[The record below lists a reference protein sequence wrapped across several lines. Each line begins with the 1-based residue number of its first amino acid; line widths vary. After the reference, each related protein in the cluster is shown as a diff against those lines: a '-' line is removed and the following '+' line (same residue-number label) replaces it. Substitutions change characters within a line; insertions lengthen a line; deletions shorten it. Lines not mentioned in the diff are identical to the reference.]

1 MSAMK
6 KSLALL
12 AGFIVLFAILGA
24 IHVSQGQA
32 SHGLIAFWQEV
43 WHDEQQMN
51 FLLYSRL
58 PRFVIGC
65 LAGAALAVAGML
77 LQSMTRNPLASAST
91 LGIHAGAYFF
101 VVLFT
106 IFLPS
111 LSGKFPILITM
122 SGGIAA
128 ALIVSFLVGKSL
140 DPVRIALTGM
150 IVTMLF
156 SSFTSALQL
165 LFENEVSGL
174 FLWGSGTLLQLDWSG
189 VQFAWPWITGALLF
203 ALLVS
208 RRFDILLLGDE
219 VASGLGQ
226 NVTLSKSLG
235 WLIAILLAAVTVSAV
250 GPIGFVGIIAP
261 HLVRLMGFRMHR
273 TMIIGN
279 IVVGAALLIGADILV
294 RIVST
299 TSELPVGAMTAI
311 IGGPWLVY
319 LAFKMGVSTRTK
331 AGSLDGQVRIRSLT
345 RFYSVVILFVLLLVI
360 VSLSFGG
367 TRFTSLADLPQQLMH
382 NRYVW
387 DFRVPRVIVSFII
400 GMMMAMSG
408 LILQNVLRNPLADSS
423 VLGITSGAN
432 VMAMLFLLVFPQA
445 PFIFVPIGALIGAF
459 VTMIIVLS
467 ISAKSGFQPM
477 ILLLMG
483 IAFSAVGAAL
493 IQIFIVK
500 SNLHASQ
507 ALTWLAGST
516 YGTSWHHMWIVIGT
530 FLLILPIVLYFARA
544 IDVLSF
550 GDEVSTGVGV
560 NTRKSRLLIII
571 LVVALSAISVS
582 VVGAIG
588 FIGLLAPHIAR
599 QLVGPKMLRLLPLTL
614 CVGGILLI
622 SADFFGRV
630 ILAPKEIP
638 AGIIVSLI
646 GAPYL
651 LYLLKKT
658 NKISTK

>member
-1 MSAMK
+1 MK
-6 KSLALL
+6 KSLAIL
-12 AGFIVLFAILGA
+12 AGYLALFAVLGA

-32 SHGLIAFWQEV
+32 SQGMFAFWREV

-51 FLLYSRL
+51 FLLHSRL
-58 PRFVIGC
+58 PRFLIGC
-65 LAGAALAVAGML
+65 LTGAALAVAGML

-91 LGIHAGAYFF
+91 LGIHAGGYFF

-111 LSGKFPILITM
+111 LSGQYPILVTM
-122 SGGIAA
+122 AGGILA
-128 ALIVSFLVGKSL
+128 ALLVTFLVGRSL
-140 DPVRIALTGM
+140 DPVRIALTGL

-156 SSFTSALQL
+156 SSFTSALQI

-189 VQFAWPWITGALLF
+189 VQFAWPWITGALIF
-203 ALLVS
+203 AWLVS

-219 VASGLGQ
+219 TAAGLGQ
-226 NVTLSKSLG
+226 NVTLSKALG
-235 WLIAILLAAVTVSAV
+235 WLIAILLASVTVAAV

-279 IVVGAALLIGADILV
+279 IVVGAALLIAADIFV
-294 RIVST
+294 RIISKS
-299 TSELPVGAMTAI
+299 SELPVGAMTAI

-319 LAFKMGVSTRTK
+319 LAFKMGVTSRAR
-331 AGSLDGQVRIRSLT
+331 AGSLVGKVRIRSLA
-345 RFYSVVILFVLLLVI
+345 RFYPVVIVAVLALI
-360 VSLSFGG
+360 TVSLSFGG
-367 TRFTSLADLPQQLMH
+367 TRFTSLLELPHELMY
-382 NRYVW
+382 NRYAW
-387 DFRVPRVIVSFII
+387 DFRVPRVIISFII
-400 GMMMAMSG
+400 GMMMALSG
-408 LILQNVLRNPLADSS
+408 LILQNVLRNPLADAS

-432 VMAMLFLLVFPQA
+432 VMAMLFLIVFPQA
-445 PFIFVPIGALIGAF
+445 PYVFVPVGALLGALL
-459 VTMIIVLS
+459 TMLIVLG
-467 ISAKSGFQPM
+467 ISARSGFQP
-477 ILLLMG
+477 INLLLMG

-493 IQIFIVK
+493 VQIFLVR
-500 SNLHASQ
+500 NNMHASQ

-516 YGTSWHHMWIVIGT
+516 YGTSWHHMWIVLGG
-530 FLLILPIVLYFARA
+530 LLLALPVVLYHARA

-550 GDEVSTGVGV
+550 SDEVSTGVGV
-560 NTRKSRLLIII
+560 GTSKTRLRMII
-571 LVVALSAISVS
+571 LAVILSAVSVS

-599 QLVGPKMLRLLPLTL
+599 QLVGPKTLRLLPLTL
-614 CVGGILLI
+614 CIGGMLLI
-622 SADFFGRV
+622 SADFLGRV
-630 ILAPKEIP
+630 ILAPKEIS

-651 LYLLKKT
+651 LYLLKQS
-658 NKISTK
+658 NKVRLK

>member
-1 MSAMK
+1 MRTMK

-12 AGFIVLFAILGA
+12 TGYIALFAVLGA

-32 SHGLIAFWQEV
+32 SQGFLAFWQEV

-58 PRFVIGC
+58 PRFLIGC

-77 LQSMTRNPLASAST
+77 LQSMTRNPLASAGT
-91 LGIHAGAYFF
+91 LGIHAGGYFF

-111 LSGKFPILITM
+111 LSGKFPILVTM
-122 SGGIAA
+122 AGGVLA
-128 ALIVSFLVGKSL
+128 ALLVTLLVGRSL

-156 SSFTSALQL
+156 SSFTSALQI

-203 ALLVS
+203 AWLIS
-208 RRFDILLLGDE
+208 QRFDVLLLGDE
-219 VASGLGQ
+219 AAAGLGQ
-226 NVTLSKSLG
+226 NVALSKTLG
-235 WLIAILLAAVTVSAV
+235 WLIAILLASVTVAAV

-261 HLVRLMGFRMHR
+261 HLVRLMGFRLHR

-279 IVVGAALLIGADILV
+279 IVVGAALLIGADIFV
-294 RIVST
+294 RLLSKS
-299 TSELPVGAMTAI
+299 SELPVGAMTAI

-319 LAFKMGVSTRTK
+319 LAFKMGVNTRAG
-331 AGSLDGQVRIRSLT
+331 AGSLAGKVRIRSLA
-345 RFYSVVILFVLLLVI
+345 RFYPVVILAVLVLI
-360 VSLSFGG
+360 TVSLSFGG
-367 TRFTSLADLPQQLMH
+367 TRFTSLADLPQELMY
-382 NRYVW
+382 NRYAW
-387 DFRVPRVIVSFII
+387 DFRVPRVFISFII

-408 LILQNVLRNPLADSS
+408 LILQNVLRNPLADAS

-445 PFIFVPIGALIGAF
+445 PFLFVPVGALIGAL
-459 VTMIIVLS
+459 VTMMIVLG
-467 ISAKSGFQPM
+467 ISARSGFQP
-477 ILLLMG
+477 INLLLMG

-493 IQIFIVK
+493 VQIFLVRN
-500 SNLHASQ
+500 NLHASQ

-516 YGTSWHHMWIVIGT
+516 YGTSWNQMWIVLAA
-530 FLLILPIVLYFARA
+530 FLLVLPLVLYHART

-550 GDEVSTGVGV
+550 SDEVSTGVGV
-560 NTRKSRLLIII
+560 GTSKTRLAMIVLAVI
-571 LVVALSAISVS
+571 LSAVSVS

-599 QLVGPKMLRLLPLTL
+599 QVVGPKTLRLLPLTL
-614 CVGGILLI
+614 CIGGMLLV
-622 SADFFGRV
+622 SADFLGRV
-630 ILAPKEIP
+630 LLAPKEIS

-651 LYLLKKT
+651 LYLLKQT
-658 NKISTK
+658 NKVRTK

>member
-1 MSAMK
+1 MK
-6 KSLALL
+6 KPLVLL
-12 AGFIVLFAILGA
+12 GLYIVIFAVLGA

-32 SHGLIAFWQEV
+32 SQGFMSFWHEV

-58 PRFVIGC
+58 PRFIIGC

-77 LQSMTRNPLASAST
+77 LQTMTRNPLASAST

-111 LSGKFPILITM
+111 LSGKFPILVTM
-122 SGGIAA
+122 AGGISA
-128 ALIVSFLVGKSL
+128 ALIVTFLVGKSL
-140 DPVRIALTGM
+140 DPVRIALTGL

-189 VQFAWPWITGALLF
+189 VQFAWPWISGALLF
-203 ALLVS
+203 AWLVS
-208 RRFDILLLGDE
+208 RRFDVLLLGDE
-219 VASGLGQ
+219 TAAGLGQ
-226 NVTLSKSLG
+226 NVALSKSLG
-235 WLIAILLAAVTVSAV
+235 WLIAILLASVTVAAV

-261 HLVRLMGFRMHR
+261 HLVRMMGFRLHR
-273 TMIIGN
+273 TMLIGN
-279 IVVGAALLIGADILV
+279 IVTGAALLIGADIFV
-294 RIVST
+294 RMLSKS
-299 TSELPVGAMTAI
+299 SELPVGAMTAI

-319 LAFKMGVSTRTK
+319 LAFKMGVTMRTK
-331 AGSLDGQVRIRSLT
+331 AGSLDGRVRIRSFA
-345 RFYSVVILFVLLLVI
+345 RFYPVVILAVLCLI
-360 VSLSFGG
+360 TISLSFGG
-367 TRFTSLADLPQQLMH
+367 TQFTLLAELPQELMH

-387 DFRVPRVIVSFII
+387 DFRVPRVFVSFMI
-400 GMMMAMSG
+400 GMMMATSG
-408 LILQNVLRNPLADSS
+408 LLLQNILRNPLADSS

-445 PFIFVPIGALIGAF
+445 PYIFVPVGALIGAF
-459 VTMIIVLS
+459 VTMFIVLG

-493 IQIFIVK
+493 IQILIVK
-500 SNLHASQ
+500 SSLHASQ

-516 YGTSWHHMWIVIGT
+516 YGTSWQHLLIVIIT
-530 FLLILPIVLYFARA
+530 FFLILPIVIYYAST

-560 NTRKSRLLIII
+560 NTPKSRLGMII
-571 LVVALSAISVS
+571 LAVVLAAVSVS

-588 FIGLLAPHIAR
+588 FVGLLAPHIAR

-614 CVGGILLI
+614 FIGGILLVA
-622 SADFFGRV
+622 ADFFGRM

-651 LYLLKKT
+651 LYLLKRT
-658 NKISTK
+658 NKIRAK

>member
-1 MSAMK
+1 MKRSAAIFGGYI
-6 KSLALL
+6 AL
-12 AGFIVLFAILGA
+12 FVLLGS

-32 SHGLIAFWQEV
+32 SQGFIAFWQEV

-58 PRFVIGC
+58 PRFMIGC

-101 VVLFT
+101 VVLFA
-106 IFLPS
+106 IFFPS
-111 LSGKFPILITM
+111 LSGQFPIIVTM
-122 SGGIAA
+122 AGGISAA
-128 ALIVSFLVGKSL
+128 FIVTFLVGKSL
-140 DPVRIALTGM
+140 DPVRIALTGL

-189 VQFAWPWITGALLF
+189 VQFAWPWISGALLF
-203 ALLVS
+203 ACLIS
-208 RRFDILLLGDE
+208 RRFDVLLLGDE
-219 VASGLGQ
+219 VATGLGQ
-226 NVTLSKSLG
+226 NVAISKSLG
-235 WLIAILLAAVTVSAV
+235 WLIAILLASVTVAAV

-261 HLVRLMGFRMHR
+261 HLVRLMGFRLHR

-279 IVVGAALLIGADILV
+279 MVVGAALLIGADILV
-294 RIVST
+294 RMLSK

-319 LAFKMGVSTRTK
+319 LAFRMGVATRTK
-331 AGSLDGQVRIRSLT
+331 AGTLDGQVRIRSLS
-345 RFYSVVILFVLLLVI
+345 RFYPAVILAMLGLII

-367 TRFTSLADLPQQLMH
+367 TQFTSLSELPQQLMH

-387 DFRVPRVIVSFII
+387 DFRVPRVMVSFMI
-400 GMMMAMSG
+400 GMMMATSG
-408 LILQNVLRNPLADSS
+408 LMMQNVLRNPLADSS
-423 VLGITSGAN
+423 VIGITSGAN

-445 PFIFVPIGALIGAF
+445 PYIFVPLGALIGAF
-459 VTMIIVLS
+459 VTMMIVLGM
-467 ISAKSGFQPM
+467 SAKSGFQPM

-493 IQIFIVK
+493 VQILIVR

-516 YGTSWHHMWIVIGT
+516 YGTSWHHMWIVMIT
-530 FLLILPIVLYFARA
+530 FILILPIVIYYAST

-550 GDEVSTGVGV
+550 SDEISTGVGV
-560 NTRKSRLLIII
+560 STSKTRLLIII
-571 LVVALSAISVS
+571 LVVTLSAISVS

-599 QLVGPKMLRLLPLTL
+599 QLVGPRMLRLLPLTL
-614 CVGGILLI
+614 CLGGILLI
-622 SADFFGRV
+622 VADFFGRF

-658 NKISTK
+658 NKVRAK